1 MELWITF
8 SFHPNT
14 NFTLT
19 LTIITVQ
26 TIGKQHFK
34 SMCNTYIMV
43 MFSDF
48 RYLLSFHNVAPDYK
62 TDFEAFLQKN
72 GVNVEEGL
80 DDQPHL
86 ELGPT

>member
-1 MELWITF
+1 
-8 SFHPNT
+8 
-14 NFTLT
+14 
-19 LTIITVQ
+19 
-26 TIGKQHFK
+26 
-34 SMCNTYIMV
+34 MV

-72 GVNVEEGL
+72 GVSVEEGL

-86 ELGPT
+86 ELGPTWIVRILKESVGLVITYNNLH

>member
-1 MELWITF
+1 
-8 SFHPNT
+8 
-14 NFTLT
+14 
-19 LTIITVQ
+19 
-26 TIGKQHFK
+26 
-34 SMCNTYIMV
+34 MV